1 MAQDVGYLIGGVKKR
16 SRLSS
21 CSLRCLKNQEILA
34 RSAFVAACRRMIGAN
49 FRNGSQNDVKELK
62 ANTVKALASLL
73 EGRNDTL
80 VHKSLVDRLDPTV
93 VKKRMMV
100 VHDEFLEQEAE
111 HLGDNQWDEEFLD
124 EGFDLLTLAVE
135 LGNADETFAEVVSG
149 DVGRRPRDDAFR
161 DPKARLEAMKA
172 YEMQLQYHEARD
184 FFEKKVRSV
193 EIKWNNELSRIFF
206 PKPSECEFLSDETK
220 ERINC
225 HLWFP

>member
-1 MAQDVGYLIGGVKKR
+1 MLDLCFEYLWP
-16 SRLSS
+16 
-21 CSLRCLKNQEILA
+21 E
-34 RSAFVAACRRMIGAN
+34 
-49 FRNGSQNDVKELK
+49 E
-62 ANTVKALASLL
+62 
-73 EGRNDTL
+73 
-80 VHKSLVDRLDPTV
+80 HKSLVDRLDPTV

-220 ERINC
+220 ERIKASMDYGDDDRVRAFLNC
-225 HLWFP
+225 TDEVVDEAQHLELMNRKTWYRVLGSRLHLFKTVSFFLAILVRIPRSLLAALHMW